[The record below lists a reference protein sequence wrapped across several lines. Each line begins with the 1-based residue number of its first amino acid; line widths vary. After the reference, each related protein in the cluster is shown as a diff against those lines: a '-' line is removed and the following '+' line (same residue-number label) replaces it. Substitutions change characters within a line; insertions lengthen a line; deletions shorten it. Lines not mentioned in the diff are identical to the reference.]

1 MGALGRQHLFE
12 KKEYV
17 MVRRAL
23 AAGILAA
30 ALASSPAMA
39 QPAPPPAPAEA
50 TLVGLAVYS
59 SDGQRLGQVTHAGM
73 SGNQPAVRAEIGNFL
88 GLGPS
93 AVIITADSFVQKPDR
108 IEISMTAAEVK
119 DRLSEQQQQQ
129 QKD

>member
-1 MGALGRQHLFE
+1 
-12 KKEYV
+12 
-17 MVRRAL
+17 MVRQVL

-30 ALASSPAMA
+30 AIAASPAMA
-39 QPAPPPAPAEA
+39 QPAQPSAPAEA

-73 SGNQPAVRAEIGNFL
+73 SGDQPAVRAEIGNFL
-88 GLGPS
+88 GIGPS
-93 AVIITADSFVQKPDR
+93 AVIIPADSFVQKSDR

-129 QKD
+129 QKE

>member
-1 MGALGRQHLFE
+1 
-12 KKEYV
+12 

-30 ALASSPAMA
+30 AIAASPAMA
-39 QPAPPPAPAEA
+39 QPAQPTPAPAPAEA

-88 GLGPS
+88 GIGPS
-93 AVIITADSFVQKPDR
+93 AVIIPADSFVQKADH

-129 QKD
+129 QQQQKE